1 MARTKGTP
9 ISLIYEVSQR
19 KPFDAR
25 QLVSTKSELIKES
38 TWLPSGATLTNAYT
52 GMITAVAADTIASNN
67 GVYYLKD
74 RTALT
79 SEDSWVKLAE
89 IADLVDLQT
98 AIDEIREIISGLG
111 DNGLSEED
119 VNNLIESQITALRD
133 EITNKGYLTAESL
146 SEHLTDY
153 AKKDDVSIDI
163 ATAKTEAIDDAIA
176 AVKEL
181 GYITTEDDAY
191 KTLATSQSVTDETAR
206 AIAAEEAL
214 GQRIDNITIPETN
227 LDNYY
232 TKDDTYS
239 KDEVDAKVTT
249 INTSINDEVARAKA
263 EEERLAALI
272 NDLQL
277 GDTDVDLANYYTKP
291 ETNTLLEN
299 KADKSSVESLSS
311 QMNTFDGKITA
322 IESHVDTLN
331 TSIEG
336 IDGRVDTTETNI
348 QNINTSIQD
357 INAALDNKAN
367 VSSIETLESSINT
380 VNTALGTK
388 ADTAAVES
396 LQTSMETKA
405 DTSYVDDE
413 IEELSNTV
421 ASTYATTQSVTTK
434 AEKSYVDETFATLEV
449 TNELT
454 RNVSAV
460 DTRVD
465 TLDETVNGLNATIDA
480 KVDQAEYDLLVGT
493 VNQTQSDLGLKA
505 NQTDL
510 KSTQEDVD
518 TNTANIKTNKDAITE
533 HTTTLNAH
541 STSIST
547 LETSVDGKA
556 DKATTLAGYGITD
569 TYTASVIDQKLTE
582 IASGGNINLDGYV
595 SEDEWNQRVGTFAT
609 KEDLATVAVY
619 YGEF

>member
-25 QLVSTKSELIKES
+25 QLVSTKSELTKES

-98 AIDEIREIISGLG
+98 AIDEIRETISGLG

-119 VNNLIESQITALRD
+119 VNGLIESQITALRD

-153 AKKDDVSIDI
+153 AKKDDVSADI

-181 GYITTEDDAY
+181 GYITAEDDAY
-191 KTLATSQSVTDETAR
+191 KILATSQSVTDETAR

-239 KDEVDAKVTT
+239 RDEVDAKVTT

-263 EEERLAALI
+263 EEERLATLI

-277 GDTDVDLANYYTKP
+277 GDTEVDLANYYTKS
-291 ETNTLLEN
+291 ETDGFLEK

-311 QMNTFDGKITA
+311 QMNTFDGKITT

-336 IDGRVDTTETNI
+336 IDSRVGINETNI
-348 QNINTSIQD
+348 QTINTSIQD
-357 INAALDNKAN
+357 INTALDNKAN
-367 VSSIETLESSINT
+367 VSSIETLESSINN
-380 VNTALGTK
+380 VNTTLDTK
-388 ADTAAVES
+388 ADTTTVES

-405 DTSYVDDE
+405 DISYVDDE
-413 IEELSNTV
+413 IKELSDTV

-434 AEKSYVDETFATLEV
+434 AEKSYVDETFAPLEV

-465 TLDETVNGLNATIDA
+465 TLDETVNGLNAAIDT
-480 KVDQAEYDLLVGT
+480 KVDQADYDLLVGT
-493 VNQTQSDLGLKA
+493 VTQTQTDLGLKA

-510 KSTQEDVD
+510 KSTQNDVD
-518 TNTANIKTNKDAITE
+518 TNTAGIKANGEAIKAQAAT
-533 HTTTLNAH
+533 
-541 STSIST
+541 ISG
-547 LETSVDGKA
+547 LESNKA
-556 DKATTLAGYGITD
+556 DKSTTLEGYGIAD
-569 TYTASVIDQKLTE
+569 AYTKEEAKSE
-582 IASGGNINLDGYV
+582 IARQIADAQLAGTDFDPVQLDGYYV
-595 SEDEWNQRVGTFAT
+595 SEIEWTERTSSFAT